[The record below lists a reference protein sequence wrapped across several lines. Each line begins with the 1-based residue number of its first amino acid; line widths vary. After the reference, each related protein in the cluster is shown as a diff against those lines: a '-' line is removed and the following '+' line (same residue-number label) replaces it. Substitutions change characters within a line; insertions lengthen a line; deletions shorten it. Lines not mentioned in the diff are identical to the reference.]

1 MSALDQVGT
10 LCHRIAKFLLVV
22 MGAAM
27 SVIILLQ
34 VLFRFSIKIPFP
46 WSEELARYLMV
57 WIGMMGA
64 SIAMEEGRHVGVEIL
79 ITRFRGRVQIV
90 VRGMA
95 LIGILGFLGL
105 LVREGIE
112 LILQISQ
119 QRSPAM
125 SIPMVFPYSAI
136 PLGAFFMIVQG
147 LRAFFRL
154 LFADDERKVK

>member
-1 MSALDQVGT
+1 MCD
-10 LCHRIAKFLLVV
+10 RIAKFLLVV

-27 SVIILLQ
+27 TVIILLQ
-34 VLFRFSIKIPFP
+34 VFFRFSIKIPFP

-64 SIAMEEGRHVGVEIL
+64 SIAMQEGRHVGVDIL
-79 ITRFRGRVQIV
+79 VNLLRGRSQGV

-95 LIGILGFLGL
+95 LFGILWFLGL
-105 LVREGIE
+105 MAREGIQ
-112 LILQISQ
+112 LLLQIAE

-125 SIPMVFPYSAI
+125 NIPMLFPYSAI

-147 LRAFFRL
+147 LRAFFHL
-154 LFADDERKVK
+154 LLAQEATQPQ